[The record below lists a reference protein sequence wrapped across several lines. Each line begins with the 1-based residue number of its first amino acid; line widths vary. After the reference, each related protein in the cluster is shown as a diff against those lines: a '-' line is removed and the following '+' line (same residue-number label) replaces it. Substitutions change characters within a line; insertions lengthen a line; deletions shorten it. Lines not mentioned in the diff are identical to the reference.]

1 MKKLATIFLL
11 AFFANFIWEYL
22 HASLY
27 LHYQGDEI
35 SEFVLLRAALFDAAF
50 ITILGL
56 LFLRARFLRE
66 HLWLALVIGVA
77 FAVGLERWAL
87 ATGRW
92 AYAPAM
98 PIIPFLQIGLS
109 PTIQLGLLSYL
120 IFWVVIGKNRETK

>member
-27 LHYQGDEI
+27 LHYQGGAI
-35 SEFVLLRAALFDAAF
+35 SNLILFRAALFDAVF
-50 ITILGL
+50 IVVLGL
-56 LFLRARFLRE
+56 LFLHIKFLRE
-66 HLWLALVIGVA
+66 NLWLALVIGVA

-92 AYAPAM
+92 AYAPEM